1 MRLAEGTGKSASQA
15 SQLLRPGLCAM
26 VALSSLTGLM
36 LAQNE
41 LVRGTWLL
49 LICGVFLLASGASVI
64 NQIQERHTD
73 ALMRRTRLRPLACG
87 RMNTSTGLTLA
98 LGLTAGGAVLLGL
111 IGTVPLLLGGSAL
124 VLYNALYTPLK
135 RHTSLALLAG
145 ALAGA
150 IPPLIGWTA
159 AGQSPLDIRILFL
172 ALLLFLWQI
181 PHFCALAFRHR
192 EDYRRAGLY
201 MPPSHR
207 GIVLV
212 WLLALGTGTA
222 QAGAFGLLRTPAA
235 APLLLL
241 LFLWLLPPVI
251 RTIDHS
257 APGRRL
263 DMRLQLFLAVL
274 LVSIVFDGLVLP

>member
-1 MRLAEGTGKSASQA
+1 MRLAESIGKSAAQV

-36 LAQNE
+36 LAQHDSGG
-41 LVRGTWLL
+41 GTWML
-49 LICGVFLLASGASVI
+49 LICGVFLLASGASVT
-64 NQIQERHTD
+64 NQVQERHTD

-87 RMNTSTGLTLA
+87 RMNPSTGAALA

-111 IGTVPLLLGGSAL
+111 IGTVPLLLGGCAL
-124 VLYNALYTPLK
+124 ILYNALYTPLK
-135 RHTSLALLAG
+135 RRTSLALLAG
-145 ALAGA
+145 ALSGA
-150 IPPLIGWTA
+150 IPPLIGWSA

-181 PHFCALAFRHR
+181 PHFCALAYRHR
-192 EDYRRAGLY
+192 EDYRRAGLHI
-201 MPPSHR
+201 PPSHR
-207 GIVLV
+207 GIILV
-212 WLLALGTGTA
+212 WLLALGTSTA
-222 QAGAFGLLRTPAA
+222 QAWAFGLLQTPAA

-251 RTIDHS
+251 RTIDHPG
-257 APGRRL
+257 PGRRL

-274 LVSIVFDGLVLP
+274 LVSIVFDGLVLI